1 MTVNTGTIRGLLVS
15 SFAALAAARLA
26 RAELPRLHTLLPL
39 SEENLP
45 RARSSRGTG
54 VKARSTL
61 LVLVTCL
68 IPQTAAAYIDP
79 NLGGM
84 LLQWVAPIF
93 ALMIAFW
100 SRIKHSAVLVFRYL
114 KNLIARTD

>member
-1 MTVNTGTIRGLLVS
+1 VNLRLTILILVACLL
-15 SFAALAAARLA
+15 
-26 RAELPRLHTLLPL
+26 
-39 SEENLP
+39 
-45 RARSSRGTG
+45 
-54 VKARSTL
+54 
-61 LVLVTCL
+61 
-68 IPQTAAAYIDP
+68 PQTAAAYIDP

-100 SRIKHSAVLVFRYL
+100 SRIKHSARLAFRYL